1 MMRDVIHYMIASL
14 FNILIQILLVIVILA
29 AMVMVLLGVGHL
41 FNAPDQK
48 AEADL
53 LKDEVERDD
62 DTIAD
67 HSLFHQFL
75 LSDCHKKSQNRP
87 KVTAPSNDRHYE

>member
-1 MMRDVIHYMIASL
+1 MLKDVIQYMIASF
-14 FNILIQILLVIVILA
+14 FNILIQILLVIAILA

-48 AEADL
+48 AEADM

-67 HSLFHQFL
+67 HSLFRQFL
-75 LSDCHKKSQNRP
+75 LSDLHKKPHDRSG
-87 KVTAPSNDRHYE
+87 VTDPSSHRQ